1 MDLCGDWLLGNLCL
15 FLGVILGR
23 NPNVMEGSAGKE
35 FQNPSSN
42 PCRVCGHEPH
52 VPVCPHPAE
61 PTFPY
66 LYD

>member
-42 PCRVCGHEPH
+42 PCRVWS
-52 VPVCPHPAE
+52 
-61 PTFPY
+61 
-66 LYD
+66 